1 LTAIIGSDR
10 LRYANSWRAFV
21 DLIRFKERL
30 LKKVGILY
38 HPKIAA
44 AGALAEELAGFLPS
58 LDASCWLC
66 SAWEEER
73 ARTQIEG
80 TELILSIGGDG
91 TILRAARAVV
101 PGSIPIVGINLGR
114 LGFMTEL
121 SAGEARDKLP
131 AFLAGEGWIDE
142 RAMLQAELASKGPF
156 YALNDVVLG
165 RGAISRVIYV
175 EATIDGAPLTTY
187 KADGVIL
194 ATATGSTGYSLAAG
208 GPILYPQ
215 AREIILN
222 PISPHPTFANA
233 LVLPPTAIVELRVRT
248 DHQAMLSIDGQIDLA
263 LESGDT
269 IRVRLSPHVARFL
282 RAQPLTFF
290 YSTLMERLVPR

>member
-1 LTAIIGSDR
+1 M
-10 LRYANSWRAFV
+10 
-21 DLIRFKERL
+21 KE
-30 LKKVGILY
+30 VGILY

-44 AGALAEELAGFLPS
+44 AGALAEELATFLPS
-58 LDASCWLC
+58 VGASVWLC
-66 SAWEEER
+66 SAWEEDK
-73 ARTQIEG
+73 AKACLGG

-101 PGSIPIVGINLGR
+101 PRAIPIIGINLGT

-121 SAGEARDKLP
+121 SAEEAREKLP

-142 RAMLQAELASKGPF
+142 RAMLQVELARAGKDVPPPF
-156 YALNDVVLG
+156 NALNDVVVG
-165 RGAISRVIYV
+165 RGAISRVVRVDAI
-175 EATIDGAPLTTY
+175 IDGAFLTTY

-215 AREIILN
+215 AREMLLN
-222 PISPHPTFANA
+222 PISPHPVYTNP
-233 LVLPPTAIVELRVRT
+233 LLLLPSATVELKVHT
-248 DHQAMLSIDGQIDLA
+248 DHQAMLSIDGQVDFE

-269 IRVRLSPHVARFL
+269 LRARLSPHVTRFL
-282 RAQPLTFF
+282 RAQPPTFF
-290 YSTLMERLVPR
+290 YSSLMQRLGRR